1 MSFLSSAIE
10 KAREFLSGSGALI
23 YERHLQAFARLPGAE
38 RKLQELSHASK
49 SEFYDLLTE
58 VGYALVFKELG
69 FEVEVEPDINSEES
83 RRIDLKLK
91 RDGQECFVE
100 VTRFRRMYQ
109 GPSEFRE
116 GMDEILLEYGN
127 GERDM
132 EKAAQKILRKVE
144 QLGSRTSI
152 IAIWNDDEDLE
163 YTDVE
168 LAVKELIEGGLLPE
182 GLQFILFGSHW
193 IGRKQFYCF
202 PVRAQLAPVFLN
214 WKADIEEYF
223 E

>member
-1 MSFLSSAIE
+1 MSFLSFAIE
-10 KAREFLSGSGALI
+10 KAREFLSGNGALI
-23 YERHLQAFARLPGAE
+23 YERRLQAFAKLPGAE
-38 RKLQELSHASK
+38 RKLRELSHASK
-49 SEFYDLLTE
+49 SEFSDLLKE
-58 VGYALVFKELG
+58 VDYALVFKRLG
-69 FEVEVEPDINSEES
+69 FEVEVEPDIGSEEAKK
-83 RRIDLKLK
+83 IDLKLN

-127 GERDM
+127 GERDT
-132 EKAAQKILRKVE
+132 EKAAQKIVGKVK

-163 YTDVE
+163 ELEVE
-168 LAVKELIEGGLLPE
+168 FAVKALIEGGFLPE
-182 GLQFILFGSHW
+182 GLQFILFGSPW

-202 PVRAQLAPVFLN
+202 PARTQLAPVFRN
-214 WKADIEEYF
+214 WIADIEEHF
-223 E
+223 A